1 MPMVSLSTPATEPAT
16 APASLR
22 TVADQVEAR
31 LQRLL
36 DHERARWVQVDPDL
50 RAPVDT
56 LAGLVLGSGK
66 RLRPAFC
73 YWGFVGSGGAPE
85 DARIIDAG
93 AAFELLQAFA
103 VIHDDVM
110 DGSSSR
116 RGERTAHLVYA
127 DRHDAGAWRG
137 EGRRFGEGVAILIGN
152 MAHVLADQLV
162 GEASGQSL
170 AVWHELRLELN
181 MGQYLD
187 MVGTARRDTQ
197 IDRAHLVARYKSG
210 KYTVERPLHVG
221 AALAGRLPELQARL
235 SAYGDPVGEAF
246 QLRDDLLDVYGDEAL
261 MGKRIGEDLRE
272 GKPTPLLAAT
282 VARCSE
288 AGLTLLDRVGSPDL
302 TVTEVDAIRDLMD
315 EVGARTE
322 IETAIERL
330 VARAVASLEGT
341 PLTSEAHD
349 ALVELASFVATRT
362 H

>member
-1 MPMVSLSTPATEPAT
+1 MPMASPPTPAT

-22 TVADQVEAR
+22 TVADQVEDR

-36 DHERARWVQVDPDL
+36 AHERERWSRVDPDL
-50 RAPVDT
+50 VAPVET
-56 LAGLVLGSGK
+56 LADLVLGGGK

-73 YWGFVGSGGAPE
+73 YWGFVGSGGDPD
-85 DARIIDAG
+85 DARVIDAG

-110 DGSSSR
+110 DGSAAR
-116 RGERTAHLVYA
+116 RGARTAHLVYA
-127 DRHDAGAWRG
+127 DRHEAGRWRG
-137 EGRRFGEGVAILIGN
+137 ESRRFGEGVAILIGN
-152 MAHVLADQLV
+152 LAHVLADELV
-162 GEASGQSL
+162 TEAAGGGL
-170 AVWHELRLELN
+170 PVWGELRLELN

-187 MVGTARRDTQ
+187 MVGTARRDTG

-221 AALAGRLPELQARL
+221 AALAGRYDELGAPL

-261 MGKRIGEDLRE
+261 TGKRIGEDLRE

-282 VARCSE
+282 VARCP
-288 AGLTLLDRVGSPDL
+288 ADRATLLERVGSPDL
-302 TVTEVDAIRDLMD
+302 GADEVGAIRDLMD
-315 EVGARTE
+315 ELGARAE
-322 IETAIERL
+322 IEAAIERL
-330 VARAVASLEGT
+330 VARAVASLDGAGLSD
-341 PLTSEAHD
+341 PAHE